1 MNDFLLFFQKEVEID
16 KNNFFHFSRNNW
28 KKQLVTALSTN
39 DIVVNEKRCLK

>member
-16 KNNFFHFSRNNW
+16 KNNFFYFSRNNW

-39 DIVVNEKRCLK
+39 DMI